1 MSNVHYFQRYAS
13 RENTVTNNTLLLF
26 ERIHHYSNS
35 KATELFSTLTG
46 IDEEIEI
53 GLQINQQVN
62 QKEEGKRSVFDG
74 VILQRSFKIFIESKV
89 DASVDRKQLLKYA
102 SELSKGREDL
112 KILLLLTKGSN
123 ENDEEGS
130 IETEIS
136 TKHPSVIFKNVTY
149 EAICDAIKSLFQKH
163 EYEMCDLVQDYEAYC
178 NDMELFDQSRFLMR
192 IVPAGRSWEIS
203 RKYGIYFA
211 PSDRGYRKHQFVGL
225 YRNKAVHVLWE
236 IDRIFEVDYDC
247 QTEKLKKTSVKG
259 DDTEEYNTKIVEI
272 IEEAEKLCG
281 YKIAHGNHFFCG
293 QPVETEY
300 RKSSPG
306 GMQSTKFVNLEKMI
320 GKFTDAQDVAQ
331 KLRGKEWE

>member
-102 SELSKGREDL
+102 SALSEGREDQ
-112 KILLLLTKGSN
+112 KILLLLTKDPIGD
-123 ENDEEGS
+123 DEES
-130 IETEIS
+130 SMQTEIS
-136 TKHPSVIFKNVTY
+136 TNHPSVIFKNVTY
-149 EAICDAIKSLFQKH
+149 EAICDAMKPLFQEH

-178 NDMELFDQSRFLMR
+178 NDMELFNQSRFSMR
-192 IVPAGRSWEIS
+192 VVPCGRSWEIS
-203 RKYGIYFA
+203 LKYGIYFA
-211 PSDRGYRKHQFVGL
+211 PSDRGYTKHQFVGL
-225 YRNKAVHVLWE
+225 YRNKAVHALWE
-236 IDRIFEVDYDC
+236 IDSVFDIDYSKDQLEKTWIQGRKTNDYD
-247 QTEKLKKTSVKG
+247 EKLVAL
-259 DDTEEYNTKIVEI
+259 
-272 IEEAEKLCG
+272 IEDARTG
-281 YKIAHGNHFFCG
+281 YENSIEHGRRFFCG
-293 QPVETEY
+293 KPAETEY
-300 RKSSPG
+300 KKASPG
-306 GMQSTKFVNLEKMI
+306 GVQGSRFINLRDVI
-320 GKFTDAQDVAQ
+320 GDFKDAADVAR
-331 KLRGKEWE
+331 KLQGKTWT